1 MSWKKMFVGE
11 KMPDKNDPKYHDRY
25 EKEVAAGREFA
36 RMTKIDKVAAWVQRF
51 ANRHTK
57 LFLGIIF
64 TFIFLCFGFN
74 VYRISYVWNQ
84 SKDSKS
90 AIERQEELVRNRHRR
105 LSNSVSGI
113 AEDDKEYQMINQNNN
128 DNGHKKD

>member
-74 VYRISYVWNQ
+74 IYRISDVWNQ

-90 AIERQEELVRNRHRR
+90 AIERQEELVRNRHQR

-113 AEDDKEYQMINQNNN
+113 VEDDKEYQMINQNNN

>member
-64 TFIFLCFGFN
+64 TFIFLCFAFN
-74 VYRISYVWNQ
+74 IYRISHVWNL

-90 AIERQEELVRNRHRR
+90 AIERQEELVRNRHQR

-113 AEDDKEYQMINQNNN
+113 VEDDKEYQMINQNNN

>member
-113 AEDDKEYQMINQNNN
+113 VEDDKEYQMINQNNN

>member
-74 VYRISYVWNQ
+74 IYRISHVWNQ
-84 SKDSKS
+84 SKNSKS
-90 AIERQEELVRNRHRR
+90 AIERQEELVRNRHQR
-105 LSNSVSGI
+105 LSDSVSGI
-113 AEDDKEYQMINQNNN
+113 VEDDKEYQVINQNNN

>member
-64 TFIFLCFGFN
+64 TFIFLCFDFN
-74 VYRISYVWNQ
+74 IYRISHVWNQ

-90 AIERQEELVRNRHRR
+90 AIERQEELVRNRHQR

-113 AEDDKEYQMINQNNN
+113 VEDDKEYQMINQNNN